1 MTMLII
7 GMNVKVLARTGPF
20 FLSALA
26 LVILALRNVSSYLY
40 LLVVVSSQ
48 VSCDD
53 EQIVTTDE
61 EGKKHGPETGITVTD
76 SPHRVHF
83 RSW

>member
-1 MTMLII
+1 M

-26 LVILALRNVSSYLY
+26 IVILALRNVSSYLY

-61 EGKKHGPETGITVTD
+61 EEKKKNTVLRQVLQWQTVPTESISEVGKK
-76 SPHRVHF
+76 
-83 RSW
+83 

>member
-1 MTMLII
+1 M

-26 LVILALRNVSSYLY
+26 IVILALRNVSSYLY

-61 EGKKHGPETGITVTD
+61 EEKKKKHGPETGITVTD